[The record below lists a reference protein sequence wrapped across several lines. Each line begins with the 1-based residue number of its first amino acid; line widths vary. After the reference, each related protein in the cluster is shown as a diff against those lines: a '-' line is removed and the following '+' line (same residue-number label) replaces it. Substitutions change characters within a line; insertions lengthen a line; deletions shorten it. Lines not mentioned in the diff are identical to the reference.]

1 MILKALMEY
10 ETVENNLTRQG
21 VVRRLRVSH
30 GTLHRYCLPW
40 LTDCHQALAHY
51 VRQISSLFRIVQ
63 LRNKLAT
70 SYQSLCLFY
79 KIMI

>member
-40 LTDCHQALAHY
+40 LTDCHQALDYYA
-51 VRQISSLFRIVQ
+51 
-63 LRNKLAT
+63 KLASFLKYVKNFVT
-70 SYQSLCLFY
+70 NSQLPSNLFVFFL
-79 KIMI
+79 K